1 MTQIQQQKNLGKR
14 ERVGFSSG
22 PNISYDWHKYKEVI
36 WCKKCLYLA
45 AVEPLHLSFVPTP
58 FFPFSLFNSLLS
70 ISSTQTSIE
79 SKVTS
84 EKKRGKEREREE
96 LIKYISPEKF
106 VQTELDWKE
115 KSFSSFS
122 RSAPKNPWA
131 WFIIAFLS
139 CLCLLCSEVDSSS
152 QIHGRGFE
160 SRFLAVISSSDA
172 CFFLN
177 VMA

>member
-1 MTQIQQQKNLGKR
+1 MTQIQQQQNLRKR
-14 ERVGFSSG
+14 ERVGFCSG

-79 SKVTS
+79 SKVTR

-131 WFIIAFLS
+131 WFIIAFYLAFAFCAQRS
-139 CLCLLCSEVDSSS
+139 IVPLKSTVVGLNLIFSSYFLFWCLLFS
-152 QIHGRGFE
+152 
-160 SRFLAVISSSDA
+160 
-172 CFFLN
+172 
-177 VMA
+177 